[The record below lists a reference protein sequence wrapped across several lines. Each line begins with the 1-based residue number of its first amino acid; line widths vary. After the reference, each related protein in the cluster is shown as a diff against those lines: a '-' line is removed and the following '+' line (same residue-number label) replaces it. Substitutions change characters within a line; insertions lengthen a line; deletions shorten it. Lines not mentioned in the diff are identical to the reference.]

1 MSRSIIVGDVHGCCD
16 ELEDLLA
23 YVGFGRSDRLYFV
36 GDLIVRGPKPRGT
49 LALVRKLGGRAV
61 RGNHE
66 DRLLRW
72 RRAETL
78 QVGAWAVDDEG
89 SSKSAKKVSKKVAKK
104 AARQVRRDLPGLAKG
119 KSVGPLTRKTADAL
133 RKKDWELIES
143 FPLWIDL
150 EEHDVRIVHAGVI
163 PGYLITQQDPRV
175 LMNIRS
181 LSRAGPGWPVEAS
194 EERGQRS
201 WAQSYEGPEHI
212 VFGHNAKPT
221 PEIARFATGIDTG
234 AVYGGRLT
242 AMVLREGEKV
252 PPPEHR
258 QSVLVSVPARKAYV
272 VGRASS
278 PSKLRTE

>member
-1 MSRSIIVGDVHGCCD
+1 MGRSIIVGDVHGCCD

-36 GDLIVRGPKPRGT
+36 GDLVVRGPKPRST
-49 LALVRKLGGRAV
+49 LALVRKLGGIAV

-72 RRAETL
+72 RKAEAL
-78 QVGAWAVDDEG
+78 EEHR
-89 SSKSAKKVSKKVAKK
+89 KKVAKK
-104 AARQVRRDLPGLAKG
+104 LPKKIAKQVARLAFSPSEDARNRASQG
-119 KSVGPLTRKTADAL
+119 KSIGPLTRKTADAL

-143 FPLWIDL
+143 FPLWIDI
-150 EEHDVRIVHAGVI
+150 EEHDVRVVHAGMI
-163 PGYLITQQDPRV
+163 PGISIDHQDPRV
-175 LMNIRS
+175 LMNVRS
-181 LSRAGPGWPVEAS
+181 LTRAGPGWPIEAS

-221 PEIARFATGIDTG
+221 PEIAPFATGIDTG

-242 AMVLREGEKV
+242 AMVLREGERV

-258 QSVLVSVPARKAYV
+258 ASVLVSVPARRAYV
-272 VGRASS
+272 EGRANS
-278 PSKLRTE
+278 R

>member
-1 MSRSIIVGDVHGCCD
+1 MGRSIIVGDVHGCLD

-36 GDLIVRGPKPRGT
+36 GDLVVRGPKPRGT
-49 LALVRKLGGRAV
+49 LALVRKLGGVAV

-72 RRAETL
+72 RKAEAL
-78 QVGAWAVDDEG
+78 DDHRR
-89 SSKSAKKVSKKVAKK
+89 KVAKK
-104 AARQVRRDLPGLAKG
+104 LPKKIAKQVARLHRDEEEAAPFHAGEGAARARAARG
-119 KSVGPLTRKTADAL
+119 KSIGPLTRKTASAL
-133 RKKDWELIES
+133 GKKDWELIES
-143 FPLWIDL
+143 FPLWIDI
-150 EEHDVRIVHAGVI
+150 EEHNVRLVHAGVI
-163 PGYLITQQDPRV
+163 PGIAIDHQDPRV
-175 LMNIRS
+175 LMNVRS
-181 LSRAGPGWPVEAS
+181 LTRAGPGWPIEAS

-221 PEIARFATGIDTG
+221 PEIAPFATGIDTG

-242 AMVLREGEKV
+242 AMVLREGETV

-258 QSVLVSVPARKAYV
+258 ASVLVSVPARRAYV
-272 VGRASS
+272 EGKANSR
-278 PSKLRTE
+278 

>member
-16 ELEDLLA
+16 ELEDLLS

-36 GDLIVRGPKPRGT
+36 GDLIVRGPKPRST
-49 LALVRKLGGRAV
+49 LALVRKLGGQAV

-72 RRAETL
+72 RRAEAL
-78 QVGAWAVDDEG
+78 KVGSWPIDEDAKET
-89 SSKSAKKVSKKVAKK
+89 SKKLAKKISKKVSKK
-104 AARQVRRDLPGLAKG
+104 AARLLRGDLPGLAKG
-119 KSVGPLTRKTADAL
+119 KSIGPLTRKTADAL

-150 EEHDVRIVHAGVI
+150 AEHDVRIVHAGVV
-163 PGYLITQQDPRV
+163 PGYVITQQDPRV

-181 LSRAGPGWPVEAS
+181 LTRAGPGWPVEAS

-201 WAQSYEGPEHI
+201 WAQFYEGPEHI

-221 PEIARFATGIDTG
+221 PEVARFATGIDTG

-258 QSVLVSVPARKAYV
+258 ASVLVSVPSRKAYV
-272 VGRASS
+272 EGRA
-278 PSKLRTE
+278 RTE

>member
-1 MSRSIIVGDVHGCCD
+1 MGRSIIVGDVHGCCD

-23 YVGFGRSDRLYFV
+23 YVGFSRSDRLYFV

-72 RRAETL
+72 RRTEAI
-78 QVGAWAVDDEG
+78 DEERRRA
-89 SSKSAKKVSKKVAKK
+89 AKKLPKKLAKQVAKQV
-104 AARQVRRDLPGLAKG
+104 ARLAGDHDPRARASHG
-119 KSVGPLTRKTADAL
+119 KSIGPLTRKTADAL

-150 EEHDVRIVHAGVI
+150 EEHDLRVVHAGLI
-163 PGYLITQQDPRV
+163 PGIAIDHQDPRV
-175 LMNIRS
+175 LMNVRS
-181 LSRAGPGWPVEAS
+181 LTRAGPGWPVEAS

-201 WAQSYEGPEHI
+201 WAQSYEGPEHV

-221 PEIARFATGIDTG
+221 PEIAPFATGIDTG

-252 PPPEHR
+252 PPIEHR
-258 QSVLVSVPARKAYV
+258 ASVLVSVPSRRAYV
-272 VGRASS
+272 EGRANS
-278 PSKLRTE
+278 R